1 MAKSGRI
8 IWVKTVLSA
17 IPVYAM
23 IADSLPPWARKEI
36 DAICRRFIWTGKDG
50 AVRGKCMV
58 AWPVCTRPKELGG
71 LGITDMR
78 LAATA
83 YESKWLWLQKIY
95 QD

>member
-1 MAKSGRI
+1 
-8 IWVKTVLSA
+8 
-17 IPVYAM
+17 M
-23 IADSLPPWARKEI
+23 IADSLPPLARKEI

-50 AVRGKCMV
+50 DVRGKCMV